1 MKLKLLSFLIFI
13 AFLGQAVIPV
23 GFMPSA
29 DEKGGMTIE
38 ICTLHG
44 IELVQIEGDNSSSQ
58 DINEDEFNKCAYST
72 VSLYKAESNTSW
84 VLGFVSLARNVLI
97 PIAEYTSNPLYL
109 NAGRAPPAFA

>member
-13 AFLGQAVIPV
+13 AFLGQAVIPA

-44 IELVQIEGDNSSSQ
+44 IELVQIEGDNSSSL
-58 DINEDEFNKCAYST
+58 DTNEDEFNKCAYST
-72 VSLYKAESNTSW
+72 VSLYKVEGNTAW
-84 VLGFVSLARNVLI
+84 ALGFVSPARNVLI
-97 PIAEYTSNPLYL
+97 SIAEYTNNPLYI
-109 NAGRAPPAFA
+109 NAGRAPPSFV